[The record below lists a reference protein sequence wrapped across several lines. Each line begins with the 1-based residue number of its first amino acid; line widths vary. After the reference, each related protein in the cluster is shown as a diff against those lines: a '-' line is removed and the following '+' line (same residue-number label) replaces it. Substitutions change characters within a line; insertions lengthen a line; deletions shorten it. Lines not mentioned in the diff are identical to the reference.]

1 MSFNNIMLL
10 TLSEQIANHIKQKII
25 DGELKPGQK
34 LPSEKELCEIF
45 DVSRPTVR
53 DALKS
58 LSAINIIESRPGSN
72 GGHFISE
79 ISYDAIANQYGDF
92 ISFSLGLHGITL
104 DEIVE
109 MRQLVELK
117 SAYLSAKRRTED
129 DLRKFEKIIAE
140 MNESSGNGFYHLD
153 FEFHKQ
159 LAYSTKN
166 KLIIITT
173 EAIIIALRPLYQ
185 ETNISKE
192 LARTLTKELTE
203 VYEAVK
209 ENHAELAQERMAQH
223 LAHFES
229 KFKHDIQKIMNKKR
243 TFT

>member
-1 MSFNNIMLL
+1 MLL

-25 DGELKPGQK
+25 DGELKPGEK

-58 LSAINIIESRPGSN
+58 LSVINIIESRPGSN
-72 GGHFISE
+72 GGHFVSE

-104 DEIVE
+104 DEIIE
-109 MRQLVELK
+109 MRQLIELK
-117 SAYLSAKRRTED
+117 SAYLSALRRTDD
-129 DLRKFEKIIAE
+129 DLKKFEKIIEE
-140 MNESSGNGFYHLD
+140 MKHSSGKCFYHLD

-173 EAIIIALRPLYQ
+173 EAIIIALRPLFQ
-185 ETNISKE
+185 DTSIPKE
-192 LARTLTKELTE
+192 LAIKLTNELTE
-203 VYEAVK
+203 VFNAIK
-209 ENHAELAQERMAQH
+209 DKDADLAHKKMIQH
-223 LAHFES
+223 LSHFEK
-229 KFKHDIQKIMNKKR
+229 KFKTEFRKAITKNRAYK
-243 TFT
+243 